1 MEIYY
6 LIYSILIKFFLIF
19 LIVNLILEKENNQ
32 KEVNG
37 LEYYFS
43 QSICKLLFFTINY
56 KCNINCFTNDN
67 FYNDILEINS
77 NANLLINI
85 KKSNFENILLLL
97 GIIPFLKNN
106 TTLSYKINSKGIY
119 NIFKKILIKKIKNKI
134 IKLDYNDLPSFNLQ
148 MKKLLYYE
156 WELIP
161 RQFLLDNLRYIINNY
176 YNESNLAVFE
186 ESLNLNYKSYIQN
199 KKFEMTY
206 EEIKI
211 LLSKLNIINFIY
223 KKEMLEYMKNRNV

>member
-1 MEIYY
+1 M
-6 LIYSILIKFFLIF
+6 
-19 LIVNLILEKENNQ
+19 
-32 KEVNG
+32 
-37 LEYYFS
+37 
-43 QSICKLLFFTINY
+43 
-56 KCNINCFTNDN
+56 
-67 FYNDILEINS
+67 
-77 NANLLINI
+77 
-85 KKSNFENILLLL
+85 
-97 GIIPFLKNN
+97 
-106 TTLSYKINSKGIY
+106 
-119 NIFKKILIKKIKNKI
+119 
-134 IKLDYNDLPSFNLQ
+134 DYNDLPSFNLQ